1 MLYQELIKKHEE
13 LIKKHEGLQNKY
25 DNAILELNNLKK
37 IVFGSRRETICKFE
51 NIESGGQTS
60 LFETST
66 EEIQKNIE
74 NEIIEETE
82 KIMVTRKKK
91 SKKAGVKRSAL
102 KDIQFETVE
111 HIIDKNS
118 KCPNCEND
126 LNIVGKKL
134 IRQEVEYIPAK
145 LRVINFVQAT
155 YKCIY
160 CGTKESDNEVPTFI
174 KAKLPNPILTHSFAS
189 SSLITEIMYQKYF
202 MGSPL
207 YRQESFW
214 EERGLI
220 LPRNMMANWLIK
232 TSEYY
237 LEPLYNLMSKVL
249 KSKCQLLHVDETTI
263 QCNKE
268 KDREPKNKSY
278 MWVMVSGELEETKGA
293 IFKYEASRSAE
304 TAKAFLEGYT
314 NDIMTDGY
322 AAYNDSNSAHHF
334 KCWAHCRRYF
344 YESIPLDSNKK
355 MITSSSGYTGVKYCD
370 KLFKIEREIANLSV
384 PEKVLKRNEL
394 SKPIVNDFFD
404 WVSRTKNETVV
415 TNNKLLKALTYAIN
429 QQGGLMLFLEHGHA
443 PLSNNLVERKIR
455 PFAIHRKNWLFS
467 DSVAGAKS
475 TQIIYS
481 LIESAKLNNL
491 HIWGYLKYLLDNLPQ
506 IEELQDETI
515 LAKFLP
521 WSKELPDDILNI
533 DNSVEDPLLKDKQHK
548 ILI

>member
-1 MLYQELIKKHEE
+1 MLYEDLMKKYEE
-13 LIKKHEGLQNKY
+13 LQNKY
-25 DNAILELNNLKK
+25 DNAILELDSLKK

-51 NIESGGQTS
+51 NIESGEQIS

-74 NEIIEETE
+74 NEILEETE
-82 KIMVTRKKK
+82 KILITRKKK

-102 KDIQFETVE
+102 KDVQFETVE
-111 HIIDKNS
+111 HIIDENS

-126 LNIVGKKL
+126 LNILGKKL
-134 IRQEVEYIPAK
+134 IRQEVEYVPAK
-145 LRVINFVQAT
+145 LRVINFVQVT
-155 YKCIY
+155 YKCNF
-160 CGTKESDNEVPTFI
+160 CGTKESDNEVPTFV

-214 EERGLI
+214 EEKGLI

-237 LEPLYNLMSKVL
+237 LEPLYNLMSKDL

-268 KDREPKNKSY
+268 KDRDPKNKSY
-278 MWVMVSGELEETKGA
+278 MWVMVSGELEETQGA
-293 IFKYEASRSAE
+293 IFKYEASRSSE
-304 TAKAFLEGYT
+304 TANNFLEGYT

-322 AAYNDSNSAHHF
+322 AGYNDSKPENHF
-334 KCWAHCRRYF
+334 KCWAHNRRYF
-344 YESIPLDSNKK
+344 YESIPLDNNKK
-355 MITSSSGYTGVKYCD
+355 MITSSAGYTGVRYCD
-370 KLFKIEREIANLSV
+370 KLFKIEREIANLSES
-384 PEKVLKRNEL
+384 EKVLKRNDL
-394 SKPIVNDFFD
+394 SKPIVNEFFD
-404 WVSRTKNETVV
+404 WVYKTKNETIV
-415 TNNKLLKALTYAIN
+415 TNTKLLKALTYATN
-429 QQGGLMLFLEHGHA
+429 QKEGLTLFLEHGHA
-443 PLSNNLVERKIR
+443 PLSNSLVERRIR
-455 PFAIHRKNWLFS
+455 PFAIHRKNWLFC

-475 TQIIYS
+475 TQIMYS

-491 HIWGYLKYLLDNLPQ
+491 HIWSYLKYLLDNLPQ
-506 IEELQDETI
+506 IEKLQDETM

-521 WSKELPDDILNI
+521 WSKELPDNILNI
-533 DNSVEDPLLKDKQHK
+533 ENSVEDPLLKDKQHQ
-548 ILI
+548 ILV